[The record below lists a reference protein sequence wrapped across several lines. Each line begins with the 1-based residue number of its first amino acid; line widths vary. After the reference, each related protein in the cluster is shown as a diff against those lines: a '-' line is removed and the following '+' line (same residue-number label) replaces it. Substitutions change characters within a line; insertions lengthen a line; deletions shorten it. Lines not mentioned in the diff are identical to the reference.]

1 MTSIDYE
8 TIKNCDRI
16 LNLYSE
22 KKEIRNLKYVLETM
36 VHLCEKYGV
45 NELPINDNLLFNLLL
60 VFNDLIYED
69 KIDYVKYRMENFR
82 YSVLPNDI
90 STGTVC
96 KVPSHGF
103 LKRDG
108 WAREFLYMMPN
119 SSITDHMHNDDIE
132 IYSCIDGSMSVNNI
146 QQDVDIVGIG
156 ENHNIDEVK
165 TLSIIETYKIAKEK
179 LNEENIQYMNENVRN
194 TFVKSL
200 NR

>member
-1 MTSIDYE
+1 
-8 TIKNCDRI
+8 
-16 LNLYSE
+16 
-22 KKEIRNLKYVLETM
+22 
-36 VHLCEKYGV
+36 
-45 NELPINDNLLFNLLL
+45 
-60 VFNDLIYED
+60 
-69 KIDYVKYRMENFR
+69 
-82 YSVLPNDI
+82 
-90 STGTVC
+90 
-96 KVPSHGF
+96 
-103 LKRDG
+103 
-108 WAREFLYMMPN
+108 MPN